1 MDATLDKRNMT
12 PIDFLKSRT
21 SIKAASMTEPGPS
34 DDELR
39 QIIEAGLRV
48 PDHGKIGPW
57 RIQIVKKEAQKT
69 LGRIYGALFRKD
81 NPSAPDDVVEFNAL
95 RCQRAPVML
104 VVTSYPDPR
113 RFDKVPHMEQRLS
126 GGALCQNL
134 LHGAHAL
141 GYAAQWLTGWPAYHP
156 EVKKALGHTP
166 ETEILGFI
174 FIGSSDE
181 KPMERERVGADKVV
195 SEWTG
200 PAA

>member
-1 MDATLDKRNMT
+1 MDNFAKR
-12 PIDFLKSRT
+12 PIDFITSRT
-21 SIKAASMTEPGPS
+21 SVKAISMTEPGPS
-34 DDELR
+34 DAEL
-39 QIIEAGLRV
+39 QEIIAAGLRV

-57 RIQIVKKEAQKT
+57 RIQIVKKDAQKK
-69 LGRIYGALFRKD
+69 LGKVYEAAFRKD
-81 NPSAPDDVVEFNAL
+81 NPTAPDDVVEFNAL

-104 VVTSYPDPR
+104 VVTSYPDAR

-141 GYAAQWLTGWPAYHP
+141 GYAAQWLTGWPAYHAD
-156 EVKKALGHTP
+156 VKKALGHAP
-166 ETEILGFI
+166 ETEIIGFI
-174 FIGSSDE
+174 FIGTSNE

-200 PAA
+200 PQA